1 MLAKSVAAQHA
12 LQVFNGPWGVVQKH
26 FLDEL
31 LGCTLPSRCEF
42 RGLDGPTIHY
52 DSVAFINLYPPT
64 MRIWIICGFLAGA
77 LCAAGCTNSDAPSSE
92 ADGEAPSSSVAEQFE
107 ATSAAD
113 SLALRVYEA
122 HGGAAW
128 EQAPY
133 LRFDFAV
140 EQGEEEVVVAR
151 HLWNRT
157 TGQYRVEWSEE
168 DTDWVALL
176 NLHSDEEPPVG
187 QVFEDGQEVVGD
199 AAEEPLEQAYQRY
212 INDTYW
218 LLAPLK
224 VLDPG
229 VNRSLGEADAF
240 GDDADISDDAAVLD
254 LTFGDVGL
262 TPGDRYWLHIDPDTD
277 RVQGWAFHLEN
288 MPEDA
293 EPRAFEWKEEAS
305 FEHDLGSIYLH
316 TRKQSTDGDMA
327 ITMPTLRLP
336 DTVNDALFERGEP
349 NQLQ

>member
-1 MLAKSVAAQHA
+1 MSSG
-12 LQVFNGPWGVVQKH
+12 GPIPPVSITI
-26 FLDEL
+26 L
-31 LGCTLPSRCEF
+31 SR
-42 RGLDGPTIHY
+42 LHNYT
-52 DSVAFINLYPPT
+52 S

-77 LCAAGCTNSDAPSSE
+77 LCAAGCTNSDT
-92 ADGEAPSSSVAEQFE
+92 PSSSSQESEDTTSAAEQFE
-107 ATSAAD
+107 AKSAAD

-122 HGGAAW
+122 HGNSAW

-140 EQGEEEVVVAR
+140 EQGEEESVVAR

-157 TGQYRVEWSEE
+157 TGQYRVEWSDE
-168 DTDWVALL
+168 DTDWVVLL
-176 NLHSDEEPPVG
+176 DLHSDEEPPVG
-187 QVFEDGQEVVGD
+187 QVFEAGQEVVGS
-199 AAEEPLEQAYQRY
+199 AAEEPLQRAYQRY

-229 VNRSLGEADAF
+229 VNRSLEETDAF
-240 GDDADISDDAAVLD
+240 GEENDDEMLH

-262 TPGDRYWLHIDPDTD
+262 TPGDRYWLRIDPETN

-293 EPRAFEWKEEAS
+293 DPRVFDWTEEMT
-305 FEHDLGSIYLH
+305 FEHDAGTIYLH
-316 TRKQSTDGDMA
+316 ARKQSADGNMA

-336 DTVNDALFERGEP
+336 DTADAALFEEGTP